1 MLPELSNTYPDYLE
15 TEVTLYD
22 YPVNKYWMAWL
33 LENPSSV

>member
-22 YPVNKYWMAWL
+22 YPVNKINIEWHDC
-33 LENPSSV
+33 